1 MHKPPMKL
9 LSPTEAGR
17 RFTPQVG
24 ADRVRALCDRGE
36 LKFIRAEG
44 RYGSRLIFEDSIE
57 DYLARRNLA
66 VSQEL

>member
-9 LSPTEAGR
+9 FTPTQAGR
-17 RFTPQVG
+17 LFTPQVG
-24 ADRVRALCDRGE
+24 PDRVRDLCDRGE
-36 LKFIRAEG
+36 LRFIRAEG

-66 VSQEL
+66 ASQEL